1 MATIGECGAASVD
14 AHVGVNGGTSDG
26 DSHGR
31 CNVSNWNSRL
41 AALVCGHCL
50 VCTGGKCAVRFVP
63 YGFVPIGDI
72 GTRGIGG
79 SLSLGAGAMM
89 RTSTWRLG
97 LILGVMFGAGLLMGS
112 LGTLIV
118 VSKVAK
124 AKQDSATWGPWTVRW
139 LDRQLDLSDEQ
150 QTKIQPLIDEMV
162 SDLKGLRDKADE
174 ERKAIL
180 GRLFIQLADH
190 LTTEQQTKL
199 NAVIAAAKGPAV
211 GK

>member
-1 MATIGECGAASVD
+1 
-14 AHVGVNGGTSDG
+14 
-26 DSHGR
+26 
-31 CNVSNWNSRL
+31 
-41 AALVCGHCL
+41 
-50 VCTGGKCAVRFVP
+50 
-63 YGFVPIGDI
+63 
-72 GTRGIGG
+72 
-79 SLSLGAGAMM
+79 MM

-139 LDRQLDLSDEQ
+139 LDRQLDLSEEQ
-150 QTKIQPLIDEMV
+150 QTRIQPLIDEMV

-174 ERKAIL
+174 ERRAIL
-180 GRLFIQLADH
+180 GRLFLQLTEH
-190 LTTEQQTKL
+190 LSTEQQSKL
-199 NAVIAAAKGPAV
+199 NAVIAAAKAPAV

>member
-1 MATIGECGAASVD
+1 MATTGECGATRVD
-14 AHVGVNGGTSDG
+14 ARLGANGGTSNG
-26 DSHGR
+26 DSQDR
-31 CNVSNWNSRL
+31 CNVSNWNGRP
-41 AALVCGHCL
+41 AALVRGHGL
-50 VCTGGKCAVRFVP
+50 VCTGGKCAVRFLPHRFFPV
-63 YGFVPIGDI
+63 GDI

-79 SLSLGAGAMM
+79 GLSLGAGAMM

-97 LILGVMFGAGLLMGS
+97 LVLGVMFGAGLLMGS

-139 LDRQLDLSDEQ
+139 LDRQLDLSEEQ
-150 QTKIQPLIDEMV
+150 QTRIQPLIDEMV

-174 ERKAIL
+174 ERRAIL
-180 GRLFIQLADH
+180 GRLFVQLAEH
-190 LTTEQQTKL
+190 LSTEQQSKL
-199 NAVIAAAKGPAV
+199 NDVIAAAKAPAV